1 MPITET
7 LIRYAVSEFFVF
19 ECYCIGDTMIDDSKE
34 TGVGGTDNPDRIFR
48 TQAVPPSIQE
58 AITRMVLDKGLPIIL
73 CLIAIYYLFT
83 TLMTQI
89 PKHIEAITSG
99 IKQIADEDRI
109 ARHEDV
115 AKHLEAVKTVVDG
128 AKDSQDRLERILS
141 NKVNIVERK
150 VKEVEKKTE
159 GMEVN

>member
-1 MPITET
+1 M
-7 LIRYAVSEFFVF
+7 
-19 ECYCIGDTMIDDSKE
+19 
-34 TGVGGTDNPDRIFR
+34 TDNDSVNDPDRVFK

-58 AITRMVLDKGLPIIL
+58 AITRMVLDKGLPVIL

-83 TLMTQI
+83 TLMTQL
-89 PKHIEAITSG
+89 PKHIEAITTG
-99 IKQIADEDRI
+99 FKQIAEEDRV

-115 AKHLEAVKTVVDG
+115 AKHLEAVNAVVDG
-128 AKDSQDRLERILS
+128 AKDSQDRLERILT
-141 NKVNIVERK
+141 NKVNMVERK